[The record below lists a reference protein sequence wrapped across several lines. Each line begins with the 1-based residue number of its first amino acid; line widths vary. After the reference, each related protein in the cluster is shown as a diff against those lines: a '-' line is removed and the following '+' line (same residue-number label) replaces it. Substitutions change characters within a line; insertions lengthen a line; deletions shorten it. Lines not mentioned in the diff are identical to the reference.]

1 MGVGNEDHTQ
11 MNTPPRKTDKSPRTP
26 PPAPKK
32 PRREDA
38 IKERISEAV
47 AQGEVYADEDA
58 IFEELVADRNW
69 LPTDDELVALVNKHG
84 FASKNR
90 CIECHVDMGI
100 MNPRQY
106 CCKSYCGAA
115 AATAIGVDAE

>member
-1 MGVGNEDHTQ
+1 
-11 MNTPPRKTDKSPRTP
+11 MNTPPRKSSPRSPRTP
-26 PPAPKK
+26 PPAPKR

-58 IFEELVADRNW
+58 IFEELVGYRNW
-69 LPTDDELVALVNKHG
+69 LPTDYELAALVNKHG
-84 FASKNR
+84 FAPKNR

-115 AATAIGVDAE
+115 AAIGVDAE